1 MLSRYNTKFV
11 ICAAFSTSWLYYRNM
26 KSTNAFI
33 DVRETNEIKFLSP
46 KRINFFFFDYHE
58 YFISWKTNERLSV
71 CKCSR
76 VTPWPMEFI
85 TDDSD
90 MTNPK
95 FHEPNVLIVRG

>member
-11 ICAAFSTSWLYYRNM
+11 ICGAFSTSWLYYRNM
-26 KSTNAFI
+26 KMTTTFI
-33 DVRETNEIKFLSP
+33 DVRETNEVKFLSP
-46 KRINFFFFDYHE
+46 KKINFFFFQYYE
-58 YFISWKTNERLSV
+58 YYVSWKMNQKLPVYKFSCTIL
-71 CKCSR
+71 
-76 VTPWPMEFI
+76 WPIEFI